1 VSAGGKITIDRL
13 AALAAAA
20 IRAGADAADAI
31 FVNGRSLSLSQRL
44 GKRQNLQRSEGE
56 DLGLRVFIG
65 KRQAVVSSSD
75 TCQSALDELT
85 ARAVA
90 MAKSVP
96 EDPYCGLAEPEQ
108 LARDLPELDLLDQVE
123 PSAED
128 LSARAAEAEEAALAV
143 PGVTNSE
150 GADAGWHRIT
160 VNMAASNGFSGTYSR
175 SSHSV
180 SASVLA
186 GSGTAMERDYDYA
199 TAVHLEDL
207 RGAREIGRQAGTRAV
222 RRLSPRKAKSSTSP
236 VVFDPRVAGGMV
248 GHLASAIN
256 GAAVARG
263 TSFLKDK
270 MGEAIFPEA
279 ITIIDDPRRRRGLKS
294 RPFDGEGLAAE
305 KRRIIDHGRLTTWF
319 MDLRSARQLGLK
331 STGHASRGVSGP
343 PSPAATNLYL
353 EAGKVTREEL
363 MADIESGLYV
373 TEMIGF
379 GINQVTGD
387 YSRGASGFWIEDGVI
402 AYPVSEV
409 TIAGNLNHMFA
420 NIHAADDLEFRFATD
435 APTLRIDGMT
445 IAGK

>member
-1 VSAGGKITIDRL
+1 MGETGKITLERL
-13 AALAAAA
+13 AALVTAA
-20 IRAGADAADAI
+20 RKAGADAADAVFI
-31 FVNGRSLSLSQRL
+31 DGCSISLSQRL
-44 GKRQNLQRSEGE
+44 GKRENLQRSEGE

-75 TCQSALDELT
+75 TSQTALDDLT
-85 ARAVA
+85 ERAVA

-96 EDPYCGLAEPEQ
+96 EDPYCGLAEPQQ
-108 LARDLPELDLLDQVE
+108 LARDILDLDLLDRAE

-128 LSARAAEAEEAALAV
+128 LSVRAAAAEEAALAV
-143 PGVTNSE
+143 SGVTNSE
-150 GADAGWHRIT
+150 GAEAGWGRIT

-175 SSHSV
+175 SSHSI

-207 RGAREIGRQAGTRAV
+207 RDSSEIGRQAGTRAV
-222 RRLSPRKAKSSTSP
+222 KRLDPRKAKSSTSP

-270 MGEAIFPEA
+270 MGEMIFPEA
-279 ITIIDDPRRRRGLKS
+279 ITIIDDPHRRRGLRS

-305 KRRIIDHGRLTTWF
+305 KRKVIDGGRLTTWF
-319 MDLRSARQLGLK
+319 MDLRSARQLGLE

-343 PSPAATNLYL
+343 PSPAPANLYL
-353 EAGKVTREEL
+353 EAGKASPQEL

-409 TIAGNLNHMFA
+409 TIAGNLNDMFA
-420 NIHAADDLEFRFATD
+420 NIQAADDLEFRFATD
-435 APTLRIDGMT
+435 APTLRVDGMT